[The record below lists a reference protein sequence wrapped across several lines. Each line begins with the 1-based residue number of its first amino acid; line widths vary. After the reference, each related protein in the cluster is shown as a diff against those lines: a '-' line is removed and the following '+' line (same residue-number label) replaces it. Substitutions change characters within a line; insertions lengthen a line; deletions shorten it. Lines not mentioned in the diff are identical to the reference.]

1 MEGFDVILMNLFR
14 IWEEGGAL
22 MWPLILLSV
31 VLYYQIFD
39 LLIRFFAIEKNP
51 LQEELNFI
59 ESRLSLVSRMIK
71 VVPLVGLLGTVL
83 GIIATFSVI
92 GIDIEN
98 QEKEIAL
105 GISEALITTQYGLL
119 ISIPAMVMFS
129 FIKYGYHR
137 QVKYLKK
144 GELYKKVSFRLS
156 QLDERLV

>member
-1 MEGFDVILMNLFR
+1 MEALDIILINLFR

-39 LLIRFFAIEKNP
+39 LLIKFFTVKKKI
-51 LQEELNFI
+51 LQEDLTFL
-59 ESRLSLVSRMIK
+59 ESRLGLVSKMIK

-83 GIIATFSVI
+83 GIITTFSVI

-98 QEKEIAL
+98 EEKEIAL

-119 ISIPAMVMFS
+119 ISIPAMVIFG
-129 FIKYGYHR
+129 FIKYGYHS
-137 QVKYLKK
+137 QMKFVKK
-144 GELYKKVSFRLS
+144 GELHKKVSARLS
-156 QLDERLV
+156 QLDEGLV